1 MKKVFLLIIS
11 LLASIVLTECVFALD
26 TNSCVVLENESK
38 IGVKDVDLL
47 EKKLKEKINY
57 LNTNS
62 KYFYSYEIKKI
73 NSRIIEEQKNLENVK
88 VEIEFKSEED
98 ALNYFNN
105 IQLDNNYIKG
115 NYTIEKINNSSIG
128 ENKTKIC
135 SSYNCEEEIEYLS
148 KNYEFENLG
157 IDSKEVVE
165 EKEILYDDKF
175 KTENEAYEFAKKNIP
190 DGYSFVQ
197 SEVILDVLSEYESK
211 TFFELMGVNTF
222 ETLEEAQKKLEEF
235 KLKYNGTGTIE
246 EKEIVEEYTLN
257 ETYTSLEEIMNKIK
271 ELKNQGYTIDYKVE
285 TSSNITS
292 TVANARKLDKDSKYE
307 LSNPDYVLIKQGIYN
322 LALWTENELS
332 DEEKIEFI
340 KSYNEKNNVDGST
353 RNITKEQITFIH
365 GYTTHDLSY
374 LGKNWGTY
382 KFSKDNNKV
391 ILECNKD
398 KVSHIV
404 YGAFERNIYEYRII
418 GTYKKSIFQ
427 YTVIGEAQVPYETK
441 LYKVSA
447 TYSKKN
453 IEYTLN
459 YRINDIEYF
468 YELSYDK
475 YILDSYEISDVDYEI
490 IRCDYPEDY
499 PIPPHTDIN
508 NKVSYKLY
516 ILVLLALFGLISF
529 VSKKFKI
536 KKYRSE

>member
-1 MKKVFLLIIS
+1 M
-11 LLASIVLTECVFALD
+11 
-26 TNSCVVLENESK
+26 
-38 IGVKDVDLL
+38 
-47 EKKLKEKINY
+47 
-57 LNTNS
+57 
-62 KYFYSYEIKKI
+62 
-73 NSRIIEEQKNLENVK
+73 
-88 VEIEFKSEED
+88 
-98 ALNYFNN
+98 
-105 IQLDNNYIKG
+105 
-115 NYTIEKINNSSIG
+115 
-128 ENKTKIC
+128 
-135 SSYNCEEEIEYLS
+135 
-148 KNYEFENLG
+148 
-157 IDSKEVVE
+157 
-165 EKEILYDDKF
+165 
-175 KTENEAYEFAKKNIP
+175 
-190 DGYSFVQ
+190 Q

-292 TVANARKLDKDSKYE
+292 TVANTRKLDKDSKYE
-307 LSNPDYVLIKQGIYN
+307 LSNPDYVLIKQGNYN

-353 RNITKEQITFIH
+353 RNITKEQISFIH

-447 TYSKKN
+447 TYNKKN

-508 NKVSYKLY
+508 NKGSYKLY

>member
-11 LLASIVLTECVFALD
+11 LLAAIVLTECVFALD

-38 IGVKDVDLL
+38 IVVKDVDLL
-47 EKKLKEKINY
+47 EKELKEKTNY

-88 VEIEFKSEED
+88 VEIEFESEED

-105 IQLDNNYIKG
+105 IQLDGNYIKG
-115 NYTIEKINNSSIG
+115 NYAIEKINNSSIS

-157 IDSKEVVE
+157 IESKELVE

-175 KTENEAYEFAKKNIP
+175 KTENEAHEFAKKNIP
-190 DGYSFVQ
+190 DGYVFVK
-197 SEVILDVLSEYESK
+197 SEVISDVLYEYEIK
-211 TFFELMGVNTF
+211 TFYELMGVNKF

-246 EKEIVEEYTLN
+246 KKEIVEEYTLN
-257 ETYTSLEEIMNKIK
+257 ETYTSLEDIMNKIK
-271 ELKNQGYTIDYKVE
+271 ELKNQGYTIDYNIE

-292 TVANARKLDKDSKYE
+292 TVANAKKLDSSSKYE
-307 LSNPDYVLIKQGIYN
+307 LSTPDYVLIKQGNYN
-322 LALWTENELS
+322 LALWTENQLS
-332 DEEKIEFI
+332 DEEQNEFI

-353 RNITKEQITFIH
+353 RNITKDQITFIY
-365 GYTTHDLSY
+365 GYTTHDLSH

-382 KFSKDNNKV
+382 KFSKDSNKV

-404 YGAFERNIYEYRII
+404 YGTFERNIYEYRII
-418 GTYKKSIFQ
+418 GTYKKSTFQ
-427 YTVIGEAQVPYETK
+427 YIVIGEAQVPYETK

-447 TYSKKN
+447 TYNKKN

-508 NKVSYKLY
+508 NKGSYKLY
-516 ILVLLALFGLISF
+516 ILVLLVLFGLISF